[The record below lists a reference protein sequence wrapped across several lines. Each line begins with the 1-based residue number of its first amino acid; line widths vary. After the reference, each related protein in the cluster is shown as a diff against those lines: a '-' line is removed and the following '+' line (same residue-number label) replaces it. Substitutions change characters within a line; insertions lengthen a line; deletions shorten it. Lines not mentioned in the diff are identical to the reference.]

1 MRYKTPRN
9 LKKAA
14 TLIME
19 KGYDEDTAV
28 SVAPKFFAMVK
39 PGTPPVEHFIGLLEP
54 LHLLRRE
61 DSPVGLS
68 SYFFERKQE
77 YDYQSYWR

>member
-14 TLIME
+14 KLIME

-54 LHLLRRE
+54 LK
-61 DSPVGLS
+61 
-68 SYFFERKQE
+68 RKPQ
-77 YDYQSYWR
+77 